1 LIAIVLSYRY
11 CTIAVA
17 TGFFLLQH
25 LQYFNNNA
33 ASKTKEI
40 RVYHD
45 HPNIIMITVVCRLL
59 IFKTVLMFAMW
70 LEFWSHAP
78 FFEGPMGANATFR
91 DTFEQ

>member
-1 LIAIVLSYRY
+1 
-11 CTIAVA
+11 
-17 TGFFLLQH
+17 
-25 LQYFNNNA
+25 
-33 ASKTKEI
+33 
-40 RVYHD
+40 
-45 HPNIIMITVVCRLL
+45 MITVVCRLL